1 MKKFAAFAL
10 SLSLVV
16 PALAGCGGGGSST
29 APAGGESS
37 TSTPGAAVKQEVVFN
52 AKSEPPD
59 LNPLT
64 STDTTSFW
72 IMDHLGEGLYTK
84 DKDGNPVLGTAKEVK
99 LSDDKLK
106 YTFILRDDAK
116 WTNGEPVTA
125 EDFAYT
131 FMKHIDPATASTTAY
146 LLYYIKGAEAYNK
159 GTGKAEDVGI
169 KAVDEKTLEI
179 ELVAPTSYFD
189 KMLATRYWHP
199 INKKAA
205 EANPKWAANADTYIS
220 NGAYKLVSWKHDS
233 ELVIEKNENFWN
245 KDDVKMDKITWK
257 MVNDATTSYQ
267 MYKSGELDFNK
278 EMSSDILAQAKSS
291 PDYKSVPYYGT
302 YMYMFNVTK
311 EPFTNKKIRRAF
323 SMSVDRKALTEMVS
337 QGGETPAYSMV
348 PRGAI
353 TPSGKDFREEGGDYF
368 KEDFEEAKKLL
379 AEGMQEEGWS
389 TLPEVTLMYNTDESH
404 KKIAQAMQEMFK
416 KNLGVE
422 VKMTNQEWKVYLDTT
437 RQKNYQMG
445 RMGWVGQISDPA
457 FNLDYYLG
465 DSPNNRTGW
474 VNKDYDAL
482 NMAAKVEQDPN
493 KRMELLHKA
502 EEILMDDMPFIP
514 VYHYQQNYLVKPGLE
529 GLTYPV
535 NAFPS
540 ARWATKK

>member
-1 MKKFAAFAL
+1 MKKLAAFAL

-16 PALAGCGGGGSST
+16 PALAGCGGSGGT
-29 APAGGESS
+29 ATNGGAATGAPA
-37 TSTPGAAVKQEVVFN
+37 AAVKQEVVFN

-84 DKDGNPVLGTAKEVK
+84 DKEGNPILGAAKEVK

-116 WTNGEPVTA
+116 WSNGEPVTA

-199 INKKAA
+199 INKKLA
-205 EANPKWAANADTYIS
+205 EANPKWAADAETYIS

-233 ELVIEKNENFWN
+233 ELVIEKNEHYWN
-245 KDDVKMDKITWK
+245 KDDVKMEKITWK

-278 EMSSDILAQAKSS
+278 EMPSDILAQEKSS

-311 EPFTNKKIRRAF
+311 EPFTNKKVRRAF
-323 SMSVDRKALTEMVS
+323 AMAIDRKALTEMVS

-353 TPSGKDFREEGGDYF
+353 TPTGKDFREEGGDYF
-368 KEDFEEAKKLL
+368 KEDVAEAKKLL

-404 KKIAQAMQEMFK
+404 KKVAQAIQEMLK

-422 VKMTNQEWKVYLDTT
+422 VKMMNQEWKVYLDTT
-437 RQKNYQMG
+437 KQKNYQMA

-474 VNKDYDAL
+474 VNKEYDQL

-502 EEILMDDMPFIP
+502 EAVLMDDMPFIP
-514 VYHYQQNYLVKPGLE
+514 IYHYQQNYLVKPNLE

>member
-1 MKKFAAFAL
+1 MKKLAAFAL
-10 SLSLVV
+10 SLSLVI
-16 PALAGCGGGGSST
+16 PALAGCGGS
-29 APAGGESS
+29 GESAS
-37 TSTPGAAVKQEVVFN
+37 TGGTTTPGAAAKQEVVFN

-84 DKDGNPVLGTAKEVK
+84 DKDGNPILGQAKEVK

-106 YTFILRDDAK
+106 YTFILRDDVK

-125 EDFAYT
+125 EDFAFTY
-131 FMKHIDPATASTTAY
+131 MKHLDPATASTTAY

-169 KAVDEKTLEI
+169 KAVDAKTLEI

-199 INKKAA
+199 INKKQA
-205 EANPKWAANADTYIS
+205 EANPKWAANADSYIS

-233 ELVIEKNENFWN
+233 ELVVEKNEHYWN
-245 KDDVKMDKITWK
+245 KADVKMEKITWK
-257 MVNDATTSYQ
+257 MVNDATTAYQ

-278 EMSSDILAQAKSS
+278 EMPSDILAQEKSS
-291 PDYKSVPYYGT
+291 PDFKSVPYYGT

-311 EPFTNKKIRRAF
+311 EPFTNKKVRKAF
-323 SMSVDRKALTEMVS
+323 AMSLDRKALSEMVS

-348 PRGAI
+348 PRGAMQ
-353 TPSGKDFREEGGDYF
+353 PNGKDFREEGGDYF
-368 KEDFEEAKKLL
+368 KEDYEAAKKLL

-404 KKIAQAMQEMFK
+404 KKIAQAIQEMLK

-437 RQKNYQMG
+437 KQKNYQMG
-445 RMGWVGQISDPA
+445 RMGWVGQINDPA

-465 DSPNNRTGW
+465 ESPNNRTGW
-474 VNKDYDAL
+474 VNKEYDQL

-493 KRMELLHKA
+493 KRMELLHQA
-502 EEILMDDMPFIP
+502 EAVLMDEMPFMP
-514 VYHYQQNYLVKPGLE
+514 VYHYQQNYLVKPNVE
-529 GLTYPV
+529 GLTFPV

>member
-1 MKKFAAFAL
+1 MKKLAAFAL

-16 PALAGCGGGGSST
+16 PALAGCGGSGGT
-29 APAGGESS
+29 ATNGGA
-37 TSTPGAAVKQEVVFN
+37 TTGAPTAAVKQEVVFN

-84 DKDGNPVLGTAKEVK
+84 DKEGNPILGAAKEVK

-116 WTNGEPVTA
+116 WSNGEPVTA

-199 INKKAA
+199 INKKLA
-205 EANPKWAANADTYIS
+205 EANPKWAADAETYIS

-233 ELVIEKNENFWN
+233 ELVIEKNEHYWN
-245 KDDVKMDKITWK
+245 KDDVKMEKITWK

-278 EMSSDILAQAKSS
+278 EMPSDILAQEKSS

-311 EPFTNKKIRRAF
+311 EPFTNKKVRRAF
-323 SMSVDRKALTEMVS
+323 AMAIDRKALTEMVS

-353 TPSGKDFREEGGDYF
+353 TPTGKDFREEGGDYF
-368 KEDFEEAKKLL
+368 KEDVAEAKKLL

-404 KKIAQAMQEMFK
+404 KKVAQAIQEMLK

-422 VKMTNQEWKVYLDTT
+422 VKMMNQEWKVYLDTT
-437 RQKNYQMG
+437 KQKNYQMA

-474 VNKDYDAL
+474 VNKEYDQL

-502 EEILMDDMPFIP
+502 EAVLMDDMPFIP
-514 VYHYQQNYLVKPGLE
+514 IYHYQQNYLVKPNLE